1 MGPPEGNK
9 TTSEGKRRL
18 HHFNNPPPVAFC
30 GRVDFRGDKVGQTQK
45 KLSAEAAR
53 HPLNAKSNKA
63 SSRPSE
69 KGRIVDISGRGRGD
83 KVTSSRGR
91 EDGAI
96 PDEQWRRIAHR
107 LRVELGEDLYTSWFQ
122 RMEPVGRAHDTVVVS
137 VPTRFLRS
145 WIQTHYVDRLLKL
158 CDEELGSVSKVDIR
172 VRPRGKPVASIACN
186 PESEARPASR
196 SGTAR
201 RIADV
206 GSAGTPQAG
215 EKTGRAGEGR
225 APLDHSMVFETFVVG
240 KSNVLAH
247 AAACRAA
254 EAEIDA
260 PSGFNP
266 LYIHSQAGL
275 GKSHL
280 LNSIA
285 AHTRNAR
292 PNRKVLYVT
301 AERFMYQFKAA
312 LNAKDTLS
320 FKDHFQ
326 STDVLLIDDFQFLS
340 GKAMQQEFGH
350 TFNSLVDSHRQVVI
364 AADLPPAQL
373 DNIDARMRSRLA
385 GGLVVDIEPPELE
398 LRRDILKARICDA
411 MRRDPSLSIAEEV
424 IDFIANRIRGGG
436 RELEGAL
443 TRVIATQQL
452 TRSPITIDMAS
463 VAIRD
468 LVNPLNGQR
477 VRIDDILRV
486 IGKHYNVP
494 KADLLSPRRA
504 RSIVRPRQIGMYLAK
519 TLTTRSLPEIGR
531 RFGGRD
537 HSTVLHAVRKIE
549 SLMQQD
555 EKLAREVQLLVRL
568 LEQP

>member
-1 MGPPEGNK
+1 MTKSSGN
-9 TTSEGKRRL
+9 
-18 HHFNNPPPVAFC
+18 
-30 GRVDFRGDKVGQTQK
+30 
-45 KLSAEAAR
+45 
-53 HPLNAKSNKA
+53 
-63 SSRPSE
+63 
-69 KGRIVDISGRGRGD
+69 
-83 KVTSSRGR
+83 
-91 EDGAI
+91 EDGTHLK
-96 PDEQWRRIAHR
+96 EQWEKVAHR
-107 LRVELGEDLYTSWFQ
+107 LRAELGEDLYTSWFR
-122 RMEPVGRAHDTVVVS
+122 RMEVEGRFDETLVVS

-158 CDEELGSVSKVDIR
+158 CDEEMGDTAKVDIR
-172 VRPRGKPVASIACN
+172 VRPRGKPVAPMAPETQSRAPDAGTVPKSITEPGQPAVAGAA
-186 PESEARPASR
+186 EKRPAA
-196 SGTAR
+196 GG
-201 RIADV
+201 
-206 GSAGTPQAG
+206 GST
-215 EKTGRAGEGR
+215 
-225 APLDHSMVFETFVVG
+225 LDHSLVFETFVVG

-247 AAACRAA
+247 AAAVRAA
-254 EAEIDA
+254 DAEVNA

-266 LYIHSQAGL
+266 LYIHSQSGL
-275 GKSHL
+275 GKTHL
-280 LNSIA
+280 LNSIT
-285 AHTRNAR
+285 AHIRNAR
-292 PNRKVLYVT
+292 PHRKVLYVT

-312 LNAKDTLS
+312 LNAKDMLS

-326 STDVLLIDDFQFLS
+326 GTDVLLIDDFQFLT
-340 GKAMQQEFGH
+340 GKSMQEEFCH
-350 TFNSLVDSHRQVVI
+350 TFNSLVDSKRQVVI

-373 DNIDARMRSRLA
+373 DNIDARMRSRLT

-398 LRRDILKARICDA
+398 LRREILKARIADA
-411 MRRDPSLSIAEEV
+411 ARRDPSIMIADDI
-424 IDFIANRIRGGG
+424 IDFMANRIRGGG

-452 TRSPITIDMAS
+452 TKSAITVEMAS

-468 LVNPLNGQR
+468 LVNPSNGQR
-477 VRIDDILRV
+477 VKIDDILRV

-555 EKLAREVQLLVRL
+555 DKLAREVQLLVRL
-568 LEQP
+568 LEHP

>member
-1 MGPPEGNK
+1 MVGQIQRKTQTEAEAHALHGQNSKPSSTPPE
-9 TTSEGKRRL
+9 
-18 HHFNNPPPVAFC
+18 
-30 GRVDFRGDKVGQTQK
+30 
-45 KLSAEAAR
+45 
-53 HPLNAKSNKA
+53 KA
-63 SSRPSE
+63 
-69 KGRIVDISGRGRGD
+69 RIVDIRGRRHTET
-83 KVTSSRGR
+83 VTKSSGS
-91 EDGAI
+91 DDATKLK
-96 PDEQWRRIAHR
+96 EQWSKVAQR
-107 LRVELGEDLYTSWFQ
+107 LRAELGEDLYTSWFKS
-122 RMEPVGRAHDTVVVS
+122 MDIEGRYDETVVVS

-158 CDEELGSVSKVDIR
+158 CDEELRDICKVDIR
-172 VRPRGKPVASIACN
+172 VRPRGKPVVPIAPPAADRAAQPCSTPGIAETEQPAADRTAN
-186 PESEARPASR
+186 TRPAN
-196 SGTAR
+196 
-201 RIADV
+201 AD
-206 GSAGTPQAG
+206 GGAT
-215 EKTGRAGEGR
+215 
-225 APLDHSMVFETFVVG
+225 LDHSLVFETFVVG

-247 AAACRAA
+247 AAAVRAA
-254 EAEIDA
+254 EAEVNA

-266 LYIHSQAGL
+266 LYIHSQSGL
-275 GKSHL
+275 GKTHL
-280 LNSIA
+280 LSSIA
-285 AHTRNAR
+285 AHIRNAQ
-292 PNRKVLYVT
+292 PHRKVLYVT

-312 LNAKDTLS
+312 LNAKDMLS

-326 STDVLLIDDFQFLS
+326 GTDVLLIDDFQFLT
-340 GKAMQQEFGH
+340 GKAMQEEFCH
-350 TFNSLVDSHRQVVI
+350 TFNSLVDSKRQVVI

-398 LRRDILKARICDA
+398 LRREILRARIADA
-411 MRRDPSLSIAEEV
+411 ARRDASIAIADEV
-424 IDFIANRIRGGG
+424 VDFIANRIRGGG

-452 TRSPITIDMAS
+452 TKSAITVDMAS

-468 LVNPLNGQR
+468 LINPGNGHR
-477 VRIDDILRV
+477 VKIDDILRV

-549 SLMQQD
+549 ALIQQD
-555 EKLAREVQLLVRL
+555 DKLAREIQLLMRL
-568 LEQP
+568 LEHP

>member
-1 MGPPEGNK
+1 M
-9 TTSEGKRRL
+9 
-18 HHFNNPPPVAFC
+18 A
-30 GRVDFRGDKVGQTQK
+30 Q
-45 KLSAEAAR
+45 
-53 HPLNAKSNKA
+53 
-63 SSRPSE
+63 
-69 KGRIVDISGRGRGD
+69 
-83 KVTSSRGR
+83 
-91 EDGAI
+91 
-96 PDEQWRRIAHR
+96 R
-107 LRVELGEDLYTSWFQ
+107 LRVELGEDLYTSWFK
-122 RMEPVGRAHDTVVVS
+122 RMEAERRDEDTVIVS
-137 VPTRFLRS
+137 VPTRFLRN
-145 WIQTHYVDRLLKL
+145 WIQTHYFERLLKL
-158 CDEELGSVSKVDIR
+158 CDAELGDVNNVDIR
-172 VRPRGKPVASIACN
+172 VRPRGTPVVPAV
-186 PESEARPASR
+186 PEPNEQAGKREADGFVQRPSAHSNR
-196 SGTAR
+196 AVAR
-201 RIADV
+201 TPGDRPGIGDV
-206 GSAGTPQAG
+206 GAT
-215 EKTGRAGEGR
+215 
-225 APLDHSMVFETFVVG
+225 LDHSLEFDTFLVG

-247 AAACRAA
+247 AAAVRAA
-254 EAEIDA
+254 DAEINA

-266 LYIHSQAGL
+266 LYIHSQSGL

-280 LNSIA
+280 LNAVA
-285 AHTRNAR
+285 AHIRNSR

-312 LNAKDTLS
+312 LNAKDMLS

-326 STDVLLIDDFQFLS
+326 GTDVLLIDDFQFLT
-340 GKAMQQEFGH
+340 GKAMQQEFCH
-350 TFNSLVDSHRQVVI
+350 TFNSLVDSKRQVVI

-398 LRRDILKARICDA
+398 LRQEILKARIADA
-411 MRRDPSLSIAEEV
+411 ARRDPNVV
-424 IDFIANRIRGGG
+424 IHDEIVTFISDRIRGGG

-452 TRSPITIDMAS
+452 TKSQITVDMAA

-468 LVNPLNGQR
+468 LVNPSNGQR
-477 VRIDDILRV
+477 VKIDDILRI

-549 SLMQQD
+549 TLMQQD
-555 EKLAREVQLLVRL
+555 DKMAREVQLLVRL
-568 LEQP
+568 LEHP

>member
-1 MGPPEGNK
+1 MPE
-9 TTSEGKRRL
+9 
-18 HHFNNPPPVAFC
+18 
-30 GRVDFRGDKVGQTQK
+30 
-45 KLSAEAAR
+45 EA
-53 HPLNAKSNKA
+53 
-63 SSRPSE
+63 
-69 KGRIVDISGRGRGD
+69 RIVDIRGRRQTETVTKSSADDEGTKLKERWS
-83 KVTSSRGR
+83 KV
-91 EDGAI
+91 AL
-96 PDEQWRRIAHR
+96 R
-107 LRVELGEDLYTSWFQ
+107 LRAELGEDLYTSWF
-122 RMEPVGRAHDTVVVS
+122 RRLELEGRYDDTVVVS

-158 CDEELGSVSKVDIR
+158 CDEELGDIGKVDIR
-172 VRPRGKPVASIACN
+172 VRPRGKPVTPVVAKAETGAAETGGLPSHAAGNGQRIAPRCN
-186 PESEARPASR
+186 EMRPAAVD
-196 SGTAR
+196 GGAT
-201 RIADV
+201 
-206 GSAGTPQAG
+206 
-215 EKTGRAGEGR
+215 
-225 APLDHSMVFETFVVG
+225 LDHSLEFATFVVG

-247 AAACRAA
+247 SAAIRAA
-254 EAEIDA
+254 DAQINA

-266 LYIHSQAGL
+266 LYIHSQSGL
-275 GKSHL
+275 GKTHL
-280 LNSIA
+280 LSSIA
-285 AHTRNAR
+285 AHIRNAQ

-312 LNAKDTLS
+312 LNAKDMLS

-326 STDVLLIDDFQFLS
+326 GTDVLLIDDFQFLT
-340 GKAMQQEFGH
+340 GKAMQEEFCH
-350 TFNSLVDSHRQVVI
+350 TFNSLVDSKRQVVI

-385 GGLVVDIEPPELE
+385 GGLVVDIEPPEIE
-398 LRRDILKARICDA
+398 LRREILKARVSDA
-411 MRRDPSLSIAEEV
+411 ARRDTGVVVADDIVE
-424 IDFIANRIRGGG
+424 FIANRVRGGG

-452 TRSPITIDMAS
+452 TKSAITVDMAS

-468 LVNPLNGQR
+468 LVNPSNGQR
-477 VRIDDILRV
+477 VKIDDILRI
-486 IGKHYNVP
+486 IGKHFNVP

-555 EKLAREVQLLVRL
+555 DKLAREIQLLVRL